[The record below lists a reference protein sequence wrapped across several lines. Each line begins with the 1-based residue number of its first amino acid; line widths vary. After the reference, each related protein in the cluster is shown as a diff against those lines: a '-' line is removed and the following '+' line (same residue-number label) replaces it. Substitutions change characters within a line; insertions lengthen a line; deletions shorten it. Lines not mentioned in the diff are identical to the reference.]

1 MRPHTKSPSNVNK
14 AFIINI
20 CTYKL
25 TIVLSALY
33 FFKNRKVLTQKP
45 SLFKLKPKSR

>member
-14 AFIINI
+14 AFYNK
-20 CTYKL
+20 YL
-25 TIVLSALY
+25 HLQANYSAQHTV

-45 SLFKLKPKSR
+45 YLFKLKPKST